1 MNTIPVTE
9 KRELKW
15 KLKDGTLVPIKNLN
29 DRQLQNFRKIAAK
42 KVDDFYRNYE
52 FFSEILECMDDEL
65 QDRISRMKEQLEL
78 LEKAK
83 QEV

>member
-9 KRELKW
+9 QRELKW

-29 DRQLQNFRKIAAK
+29 DQQLQNFRKIAAK

-65 QDRISRMKEQLEL
+65 QNRISRMKEQLEL

>member
-1 MNTIPVTE
+1 MNQIPVTQ

-15 KLKDGTLVPIKNLN
+15 KLKDGSLIPIKDLN
-29 DRQLQNFRKIAAK
+29 DQQLQNFRKIAAK

-65 QDRISRMKEQLEL
+65 QDRISKVKEQLEL
-78 LEKAK
+78 LQKV
-83 QEV
+83 QEEI

>member
-15 KLKDGTLVPIKNLN
+15 KLKDGTLVPIKDLN
-29 DRQLQNFRKIAAK
+29 DQQLQNFRKIAAK

>member
-29 DRQLQNFRKIAAK
+29 DQQLQNFRKIAAK

>member
-1 MNTIPVTE
+1 MNQIPITQ

-15 KLKDGTLVPIKNLN
+15 KLKDGSLIPIKDLN
-29 DRQLQNFRKIAAK
+29 DQQLQNFRKIAAK

-52 FFSEILECMDDEL
+52 FFSEMLECMDDEL
-65 QDRISRMKEQLEL
+65 QDRISIMKEQLEL

>member
-29 DRQLQNFRKIAAK
+29 DQQLQNFRKIAAK

-65 QDRISRMKEQLEL
+65 QDRISRMKEQIEL

>member
-1 MNTIPVTE
+1 MNQIPVTQ

-15 KLKDGTLVPIKNLN
+15 KLKDGSLIPIKDLN
-29 DRQLQNFRKIAAK
+29 DQQLQNFRKIAAK

-65 QDRISRMKEQLEL
+65 QDRISKMKEQLEL
-78 LEKAK
+78 LQKV
-83 QEV
+83 QEEI

>member
-29 DRQLQNFRKIAAK
+29 DQQLQNFRKIAAK

-65 QDRISRMKEQLEL
+65 QNRISRMKEQLEL